1 MSAAYPLPT
10 AAASARRPP
19 RRTVVRLWLPLTP
32 ILWVLSPFPLLLAPF
47 GYLVPPRLRPDPFFL
62 VFALGELL
70 LSLSGTLVDV
80 DTPDCLVQIRIL

>member
-1 MSAAYPLPT
+1 MSAAYPLP
-10 AAASARRPP
+10 AAVARRPP

-32 ILWVLSPFPLLLAPF
+32 ILWILSPFPLVLAPL

-70 LSLSGTLVDV
+70 LSLSGTIVDV